1 MAAQRGAE
9 RVRVEVGRES
19 AIEVGFAQ
27 GSPPPPPPPSVGPGA
42 ERSTLVQLETAE
54 GARPP
59 PPSRARPGEA
69 GAAGV
74 RFSFL

>member
-9 RVRVEVGRES
+9 RMRVEVGRES

-27 GSPPPPPPPSVGPGA
+27 GAPPPPPPPPAGPDA
-42 ERSTLVQLETAE
+42 QRSTLVQFETAQ

-69 GAAGV
+69 AAGV